1 MTYEEAEDERWR
13 EAMRKIEDNSQQSKR
28 MFTAEAFK
36 AAFQKIN
43 ERRRPPSKVVLM
55 GQTLAEVA
63 GGSVRCGHCDDTC
76 LVESLYDQGPG
87 CCPCFEDCPAIDEP
101 WHVKR

>member
-13 EAMRKIEDNSQQSKR
+13 EAMWKIIDAPKPT
-28 MFTAEAFK
+28 FKEAFEK
-36 AAFQKIN
+36 LASMK
-43 ERRRPPSKVVLM
+43 RPASKMICSSAL
-55 GQTLAEVA
+55 LAELTNGQPVH
-63 GGSVRCGHCDDTC
+63 CGHCDDTC